1 MIDEWDQ
8 EDNGRNMEQQGV
20 AELIAKK
27 SGVARKNYRGGTSR
41 TVAGKTTLREEGE

>member
-8 EDNGRNMEQQGV
+8 EDNGEDMEPQGM
-20 AELIAKK
+20 AESIAKK